1 MKLYSKYIE
10 NESFLSWVYNPT
22 PETTSFW
29 QDYILKNPEEKE
41 IINIL
46 KEILVDIKTEDIKL
60 SEKEKE
66 EIFTKLLNKIDNK
79 NKPGKLFH
87 LVKRTYK
94 YVALLILALIVA
106 NVFIDNGFE
115 KTNNFNFSTISET
128 SLDSVVKE
136 NTQLIIGQEA
146 PLLIDKKK
154 SLIEYTQ
161 LGSIILNEKD
171 TISGGTESKGEVAL
185 FNRLIVPFGKRSKI
199 ILSDGSVVHL
209 NAGTKFIFPKKFTS
223 NKRTVFLS
231 GEAFFEVAANKEKP
245 FVVKTIEE
253 KILIEVLG
261 TKFNVSAYPIDSDV
275 LTVLT
280 EGKVAISE
288 KRIFRTKKTI
298 LKPGQLASWN
308 KNNESIHIKEVN
320 TDNYTLWTSGLLYF
334 ESESIVNIVRK
345 IERFYNVKIV
355 FDNISDAKNINVS
368 GKLDLNDKIEQTLE
382 NLTIT
387 TEFKFEIINDNK
399 YILK

>member
-10 NESFLSWVYNPT
+10 NDSFLSWVYNPT
-22 PETTSFW
+22 PETTRFW
-29 QDYILKNPEEKE
+29 QDYILKNPQEKE
-41 IINIL
+41 IINAL
-46 KEILVDIKTEDIKL
+46 KVILVDIKTDDIKL

-79 NKPGKLFH
+79 NKPGKIFN

-94 YVALLILALIVA
+94 YVAILILVLIVT
-106 NVFIDNGFE
+106 NVFINNDFE
-115 KTNNFNFSTISET
+115 TIDDFKFNTISEMP
-128 SLDSVVKE
+128 LDPIIKG
-136 NTQLIIGQEA
+136 NTQLIIGQGK
-146 PLLIDKKK
+146 PLLIDEKK
-154 SLIEYTQ
+154 SLIEYTK

-171 TISGGTESKGEVAL
+171 TINNNIANEGEVVS
-185 FNRLIVPFGKRSKI
+185 FNKLIVPFGKRSKI
-199 ILSDGSVVHL
+199 ILPDGSVVYL
-209 NAGTKFIFPKKFTS
+209 NAGTKFVFPDKFAS
-223 NKRTVFLS
+223 NERKVFLS
-231 GEAFFEVAANKEKP
+231 GEAFFEVVTNKEKP
-245 FVVKTIEE
+245 FIVKTIEE
-253 KILIEVLG
+253 KVSVEVLG
-261 TKFNVSAYPIDSDV
+261 TKFNVSAYPVDSNI

-280 EGKVAISE
+280 EGKVVVVE
-288 KRIFRTKKTI
+288 KNIFKTQRAI

-308 KNNESIHIKEVN
+308 KNTEKVNVKEVN
-320 TDNYTLWTSGLLYF
+320 TDNYTLWTSGLLHF

-355 FDNISDAKNINVS
+355 FENISDAKNINVS

>member
-22 PETTSFW
+22 PETTRFW
-29 QDYILKNPEEKE
+29 QDYILKNPQEKE

-46 KEILVDIKTEDIKL
+46 KEILVDIKTNDIKL

-66 EIFTKLLNKIDNK
+66 EIFAKLLNKIDTK
-79 NKPGKLFH
+79 NKPSKLFH

-94 YVALLILALIVA
+94 YVALLMLVLIVA
-106 NVFIDNGFE
+106 NAFMNNGFE
-115 KTNNFNFSTISET
+115 KTNDFNFNTISET
-128 SLDSVVKE
+128 HIDAVVKG

-146 PLLIDKKK
+146 PLLINEKK

-161 LGSIILNEKD
+161 LGSIILNKKD
-171 TISGGTESKGEVAL
+171 TISGNTKNEGEVLL
-185 FNRLIVPFGKRSKI
+185 FNKLIVPFGKRSKI
-199 ILSDGSVVHL
+199 VLSDGSVVHL

-231 GEAFFEVAANKEKP
+231 GEAFFEVIANKEKP

-275 LTVLT
+275 LTVLI
-280 EGKVAISE
+280 EGKVAITE
-288 KRIFRTKKTI
+288 NGFFRKKKTI
-298 LKPGQLASWN
+298 LKPGQLALWN
-308 KNNESIHIKEVN
+308 KNNESIHVKEVN

-355 FDNISDAKNINVS
+355 FENILDAKNINVS
-368 GKLDLNDKIEQTLE
+368 GETR
-382 NLTIT
+382 
-387 TEFKFEIINDNK
+387 FK
-399 YILK
+399 

>member
-22 PETTSFW
+22 PETASFW
-29 QDYILKNPEEKE
+29 QNYILKNPEEKE
-41 IINIL
+41 IINVL

-66 EIFTKLLNKIDNK
+66 EIFAILLNKIDTK

-94 YVALLILALIVA
+94 YVALLVLALIVA
-106 NVFIDNGFE
+106 NVFINDDFE
-115 KTNNFNFSTISET
+115 KTNDFNFSTLSET
-128 SLDSVVKE
+128 PLDPVVKE
-136 NTQLIIGQEA
+136 KTQLIIGQEA
-146 PLLIDKKK
+146 PLLIDEKK

-161 LGSIILNEKD
+161 LGSVILNEKD
-171 TISGGTESKGEVAL
+171 TISGGTEGEGEIL
-185 FNRLIVPFGKRSKI
+185 RFNKLIVPFGKRSKI

-209 NAGTKFIFPKKFTS
+209 NAGTKFVFPEKFAS

-231 GEAFFEVAANKEKP
+231 GEAFFEVAENKERP

-280 EGKVAISE
+280 EGK
-288 KRIFRTKKTI
+288 
-298 LKPGQLASWN
+298 LK
-308 KNNESIHIKEVN
+308 
-320 TDNYTLWTSGLLYF
+320 LL
-334 ESESIVNIVRK
+334 
-345 IERFYNVKIV
+345 
-355 FDNISDAKNINVS
+355 
-368 GKLDLNDKIEQTLE
+368 
-382 NLTIT
+382 
-387 TEFKFEIINDNK
+387 
-399 YILK
+399 